1 MNTNMN
7 THTSLF
13 APETPRVAVV
23 TGASRGAGKGI
34 ALALGEAGLTV
45 YVTGR
50 SQREGDAA
58 LPGTVQATADAV
70 TQAGGR
76 GIAVVCDHG
85 ADAQVAALFEQVQ
98 AEQGRL
104 DLLVNNACTIP
115 DELTQPGPFWHK
127 PLHMLDLLNVGMRS
141 HYVASWHAARL
152 MAAQGSGLIVHTSSY
167 GSVCYM
173 HGPAYGAGKAAVDKM
188 AHDMALDLRSHGV
201 AVVSLWMGLL
211 RTERTERAL
220 QDPEM
225 ARKYAASV
233 PFMESPQFSGRVV
246 AALLD
251 DPKLL
256 QRSGKVWIAAELAL
270 ELAVTDIDGGQPP
283 SYRSALGE
291 PPLYSRAIVE

>member
-1 MNTNMN
+1 MNRATQPN
-7 THTSLF
+7 T
-13 APETPRVAVV
+13 ARVAVV

-34 ALALGEAGLTV
+34 ALALGAAGLTV

-58 LPGTVQATADAV
+58 LPGSVQTTADAV

-76 GIAVVCDHG
+76 GVAVLCDH
-85 ADAQVAALFEQVQ
+85 ADDAQVAALFERVQ
-98 AEQGRL
+98 LEQGRL

-115 DELTQPGPFWHK
+115 DELTQSGPFWQK

-188 AHDMALDLRSHGV
+188 AHDMAIDLRPHGV

-233 PFMESPQFSGRVV
+233 PHMESPQFPGRVI
-246 AALLD
+246 AALLG
-251 DPKLL
+251 DPALMK
-256 QRSGKVWIAAELAL
+256 RSGKVWIDAELAL
-270 ELAVTDIDGGQPP
+270 KLSVSDIDGRQPP
-283 SYRSALGE
+283 SYRNALGA
-291 PPLYSRAIVE
+291 PPVYSRAIVE